1 MEVVCATNRLSG
13 REGLAHLLD
22 LVVQVLQA
30 LSICDSPPVN
40 VMVLEQVVDVL
51 DRILVSAAVGSP
63 LATRF
68 CADFA
73 YGYMFA
79 SYLNLDQKHLLNIS
93 PSPTR

>member
-1 MEVVCATNRLSG
+1 MEVVGATNRLSG
-13 REGLAHLLD
+13 REGLTHLLD
-22 LVVQVLQA
+22 LVVQVLHA
-30 LSICDSPPVN
+30 LSISDSPPVN

-73 YGYMFA
+73 YGYMFP
-79 SYLNLDQKHLLNIS
+79 SYLYLDQEHLLNIS